1 MSRFFGLAILV
12 GMLAACSPYAGRFAV
27 PVDTTRTIYRAYQVD
42 TGCRSLGPIT
52 IRIVKPPA
60 HGRVAVLSSKI
71 YPNFPKSDNHSVCN
85 RTLVDGQLIQ
95 YTPEPGFAG
104 TDEFLVDIIYAS
116 GHSRTGPFRISVR

>member
-27 PVDTTRTIYRAYQVD
+27 PVDTTRTIYRAYNVD
-42 TGCRSLGPIT
+42 TGCRSLGPII

-60 HGRVAVLSSKI
+60 HGRVAVASSKI
-71 YPNFPKSDNHSVCN
+71 YPNFPKSNNHSVCN

-95 YTPEPGFAG
+95 YTPEPGFTG
-104 TDEFLVDIIYAS
+104 TDEVDVDILFAN
-116 GHSRTGPFRISVR
+116 GNWRRGPIRISVR